1 VANPYGTILSVA
13 LLLRHSL
20 SLLEEAAFVES
31 AVALALEQG
40 ALTKDL
46 GGAASCAE
54 AGGAVLAAFAR
65 AEQQQQQQ
73 GAR

>member
-1 VANPYGTILSVA
+1 MPAAGIVLSQA
-13 LLLRHSL
+13 TSATTASKRWPRQTS
-20 SLLEEAAFVES
+20 SIES

-54 AGGAVLAAFAR
+54 AGAAVLAAFAR
-65 AEQQQQQQ
+65 AEQQQQQ